1 MGLQLP
7 VQLDDVIINS
17 QLSLRPSRPPDY
29 RAEIQAI
36 KLLLHTISEAPNIF
50 WQRLAETALQ
60 LCQAGTAGV
69 SLLSNQDGAE
79 VFRLEAVAGVLDRRL
94 NSTIPRASPW
104 GAAIERDGP
113 QLMYLP
119 QRFFSALKFDPPIV
133 EALIIPFHVR
143 NRPVGTIWCVAHDD
157 GSKFDGE
164 DERIGRTLASLAAA
178 AWYMRKAWGTAIEQD
193 SRSERVANQTLQQE
207 IIQPR
212 RMQEE
217 LQQLTENLETRAS
230 EKTADLI
237 AATDHSGLTLKRAKN
252 LPDEA
257 QQPSIC
263 ESTVTGAVE
272 VAAFNSLLNIIQDY
286 ATLMKDDLNDPIR
299 LTEDIE
305 AISVAVNKSA
315 SLVKEIIKDRHK
327 EKKPHCKIG

>member
-1 MGLQLP
+1 MGVQLP
-7 VQLDDVIINS
+7 VQLDDVIIKS

-29 RAEIQAI
+29 RAENKAI
-36 KLLLHTISEAPNIF
+36 KLLLHTISQAPNIF

-79 VFRLEAVAGVLDRRL
+79 VFRLEAVAGVLNRRL
-94 NSTIPRASPW
+94 NSTIARASPW
-104 GAAIERDGP
+104 GAAIERDEP

-119 QRFFSALKFDPPIV
+119 QRFFSGLKFDPPIV
-133 EALIIPFHVR
+133 EALIVPFHVR
-143 NRPVGTIWCVAHDD
+143 NRPVGTIWCVAHDG

-164 DERIGRTLASLAAA
+164 DERIGRTLASFAAA
-178 AWYMRKAWGTAIEQD
+178 AWHMRKAWDTAIEQD
-193 SRSERVANQTLQQE
+193 SRNERVANQTPQQE

-212 RMQEE
+212 PMQEE

-237 AATDHSGLTLKRAKN
+237 AATDHIGLTLKRAEN
-252 LPDEA
+252 LPDE

-263 ESTVTGAVE
+263 ESTGTGPVE
-272 VAAFNSLLNIIQDY
+272 VAAFNSLLNIIQGY
-286 ATLMKDDLNDPIR
+286 ATLMKDDLNDPIK

-305 AISVAVNKSA
+305 AISAAVHKSA
-315 SLVKEIIKDRHK
+315 SLVKEIIKDSHK
-327 EKKPHCKIG
+327 EKKPPCKIR

>member
-69 SLLSNQDGAE
+69 SLLGNQDGAE

-143 NRPVGTIWCVAHDD
+143 NKPVGTIWCIAHDD
-157 GSKFDGE
+157 GYKFDGE
-164 DERIGRTLASLAAA
+164 DERIGRTLASFAAA
-178 AWYMRKAWGTAIEQD
+178 AWHMRKAWGTGEAAIEND
-193 SRSERVANQTLQQE
+193 SRSEPVANQTSQAE

-237 AATDHSGLTLKRAKN
+237 AATDHIGLTLERTKN
-252 LPDEA
+252 LPNEV
-257 QQPSIC
+257 QQPKIC
-263 ESTVTGAVE
+263 ESTVTGPVE

-286 ATLMKDDLNDPIR
+286 ATLMKDDLNDPVKLR
-299 LTEDIE
+299 EDIE
-305 AISVAVNKSA
+305 AISAAVNKSA
-315 SLVKEIIKDRHK
+315 SLVQEIIKDSHK
-327 EKKPHCKIG
+327 E